1 VVSSKATVKPLG
13 EGEGGVLLKLD
24 SGELYTVN
32 DTTLAFLQELD
43 GSRTVGDAS
52 ARLAEIFDVED
63 AVLTADLIDVADEL
77 LDEALLTVVQ

>member
-1 VVSSKATVKPLG
+1 MKPLG

-43 GSRTVGDAS
+43 GTSTVGDVS
-52 ARLAEIFDVED
+52 ARLSDIFDVEGS
-63 AVLTADLIDVADEL
+63 VLTADLIGVADEL
-77 LDEALLTVVQ
+77 IDESLLNVV